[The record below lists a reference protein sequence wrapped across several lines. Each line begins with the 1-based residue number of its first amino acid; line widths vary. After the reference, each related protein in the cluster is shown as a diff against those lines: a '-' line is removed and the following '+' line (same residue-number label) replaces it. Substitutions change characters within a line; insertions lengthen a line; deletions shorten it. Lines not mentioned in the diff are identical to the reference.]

1 MDARAKLFGHP
12 VHQMLI
18 VFPLGL
24 LGMSVIFDLVYFA
37 TDDAVFSTVAYW
49 MLVAGVAGGLLAA
62 PFGFIDFLAIP
73 AGTRAKR
80 VGALHGGGNLVV
92 TLLFL
97 GSAIIRREDTAIPPD
112 AAYVCSF
119 AGFVLALFTAW
130 LGGELVDRLG
140 IGVHENANVD
150 APSSLR
156 DAHTGRPSVGATQ
169 HRSSLGR

>member
-1 MDARAKLFGHP
+1 MDVRAKLFGHP

-24 LGMSVIFDLVYFA
+24 LGMSVIFDIVHLA
-37 TDDAVFSTVAYW
+37 TDDPMFAAVAYW

-62 PFGFIDFLAIP
+62 PFGFIDFLGIP

-80 VGALHGGGNLVV
+80 IGALHGVGNLVV

-97 GSAIIRREDTAIPPD
+97 ASVLIRRDDAAVPPD
-112 AAYVCSF
+112 AAYICSF
-119 AGFVLALFTAW
+119 AGFVLALFTGW
-130 LGGELVDRLG
+130 LGGELVNRLG
-140 IGVHENANVD
+140 IGVHENAHVD

-156 DAHTGRPSVGATQ
+156 DANLGGPAEMGTRH
-169 HRSSLGR
+169 HHLGR